1 MDIRMIIEE
10 LGFDGA
16 VALDCSRSTAY
27 RTKKTINHI
36 LEREKY
42 DWRVILV
49 TDKTKRI
56 PYSLVTVS
64 LDKGENK

>member
-16 VALDCSRSTAY
+16 VALACSRSTAY
-27 RTKKTINHI
+27 RTKKEINNI
-36 LEREKY
+36 LERENY
-42 DWRVILV
+42 DWRVTLV
-49 TDKTKRI
+49 IDKTKRI

-64 LDKGENK
+64 S